1 MRTAQMCGRQPPVAA
16 ACHRRRGCAQ
26 HGFTLIELMVTVS
39 IMAILAT
46 IAIPSF
52 REFALGSKLN
62 SVSNNFVASAQL
74 ARSEAIKRNAPVTLC
89 ASHSGTTCGEN
100 WSDGWKILA
109 GGAVIYTQPPLPSG
123 FLLSSEDN
131 SINFLPTGVGATQ
144 TTLTLCRATPTV
156 GSQKRTIEVSVSG
169 RVNLAKESASS
180 CP

>member
-16 ACHRRRGCAQ
+16 ACHRRRECAQ

-131 SINFLPTGVGATQ
+131 TINFLPTGVGATQ